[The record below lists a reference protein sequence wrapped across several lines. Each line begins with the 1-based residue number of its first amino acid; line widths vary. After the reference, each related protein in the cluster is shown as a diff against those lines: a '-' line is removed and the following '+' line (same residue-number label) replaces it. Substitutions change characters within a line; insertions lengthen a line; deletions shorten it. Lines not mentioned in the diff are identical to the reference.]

1 MALRWEARARK
12 ARVLNR
18 VPFTILYIRFLEGN
32 SITNNTTNSAYKTSS
47 QVMMAHTMPQASLMN
62 HMAEAEEEVMTSLE
76 MGMRCSSC
84 RQLVPPP
91 APDCPRLCS
100 TSLHLCT
107 GLFILH
113 LSWIP
118 APTATNGPTA
128 PSGLRLSHRMLR
140 SEDGSKIRYTSW
152 RFKKNKQTQ
161 KEQKLKK
168 FSRQLSGQFYSAGSD
183 WFSLSQWLFLFF
195 FIFFVF
201 FISLLYKTNTTSYL
215 KLICKFSKMLQ
226 WLNDLRCLG
235 TVVVLPFCLA
245 LKYFFPPHNPSWH
258 DLNNLWNEQNL

>member
-18 VPFTILYIRFLEGN
+18 VPFTILYIRFLEGS

-91 APDCPRLCS
+91 APGCPRLCS

-118 APTATNGPTA
+118 APAATNGPTA

-152 RFKKNKQTQ
+152 RFKKNKQTHKQ
-161 KEQKLKK
+161 TTKTLK
-168 FSRQLSGQFYSAGSD
+168 
-183 WFSLSQWLFLFF
+183 
-195 FIFFVF
+195 
-201 FISLLYKTNTTSYL
+201 N
-215 KLICKFSKMLQ
+215 
-226 WLNDLRCLG
+226 
-235 TVVVLPFCLA
+235 
-245 LKYFFPPHNPSWH
+245 
-258 DLNNLWNEQNL
+258 

>member
-152 RFKKNKQTQ
+152 RFKKNKH
-161 KEQKLKK
+161 KK
-168 FSRQLSGQFYSAGSD
+168 NKNSKNLAASCQVSFIVQAVTGSVFHSDCFCFFYLLR
-183 WFSLSQWLFLFF
+183 F
-195 FIFFVF
+195 F
-201 FISLLYKTNTTSYL
+201 FISLLYKTNTTSYS